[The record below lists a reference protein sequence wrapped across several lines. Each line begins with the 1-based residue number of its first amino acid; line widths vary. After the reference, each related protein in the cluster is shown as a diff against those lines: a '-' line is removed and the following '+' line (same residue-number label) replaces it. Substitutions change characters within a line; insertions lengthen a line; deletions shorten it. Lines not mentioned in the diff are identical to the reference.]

1 MNKPRYI
8 APATKPG
15 KTEDRAFV
23 LAVLRSISRNM
34 KQIDEVIV
42 TAGIGLDRGL
52 ISPGAAINMVNS
64 VAPGCVDHF
73 MREVEAAEIGVMPL
87 QEAAE

>member
-15 KTEDRAFV
+15 KTEERAFV
-23 LAVLRSISRNM
+23 LAILRSISSDLQR
-34 KQIDEVIV
+34 IREVV
-42 TAGIGLDRGL
+42 NAAGIALDRGHL
-52 ISPGAAINMVNS
+52 SPGGAINMVNS
-64 VAPGCVDHF
+64 VCPGSIDNF

>member
-1 MNKPRYI
+1 MNKPR
-8 APATKPG
+8 PPVTQPPRDKSTD
-15 KTEDRAFV
+15 KAFV

-52 ISPGAAINMVNS
+52 ISPQAAINMANG
-64 VAPGCVDHF
+64 VAPGCF
-73 MREVEAAEIGVMPL
+73 ESFLQEVEAAEIGSGYL
-87 QEAAE
+87 KEAAE